1 MQVAARAWIGLLV
14 LAVLAC
20 TSSPRAREVPP
31 APAVAAP
38 LDQSPASSTAAIP
51 AAAPPA
57 LREIDFVTSTLS
69 ASGTPLWLGVDQGI
83 FRSYGL
89 DVKVQALSP
98 AAATPAI
105 QGGSAPLGAT
115 AGVTIAAVANGDTEL
130 VFIGGVSNKIRAQLF
145 AQPEVRGVA
154 DLRGRAVGSTSPGAT
169 LSLTLIEALRR
180 YGLDPNQDVS
190 ILYLREQPGVLA
202 GLTGGGAA
210 AGLLALPFSRQAR
223 NQGYRLLFDTA
234 DMDIDMLG
242 QAITTTRGL
251 LEREPDLAR
260 RFLMGYVDAI
270 QFGRQHRAPTVDT
283 IMRLSDSDDREIAEE
298 AYTTYRDAWTPWV
311 LASAIQP
318 VLDNSDVPSIR
329 ALHPEQLIDDSILRE
344 LERSG
349 W

>member
-1 MQVAARAWIGLLV
+1 V
-14 LAVLAC
+14 
-20 TSSPRAREVPP
+20 SPAQ
-31 APAVAAP
+31 AVAVP
-38 LDQSPASSTAAIP
+38 SDQGPASSAA
-51 AAAPPA
+51 ATTTEAPPA
-57 LREIDFVTSTLS
+57 LRRIDFVTSTLS

-89 DVKVQALSP
+89 DVTIQALSP

-115 AGVTIAAVANGDTEL
+115 AGVTIAAVASGATEL
-130 VFIGGVSNKIRAQLF
+130 VFIGGVSNKILAQLF
-145 AQPEVRGVA
+145 AQPEVRTVA
-154 DLRGRAVGSTSPGAT
+154 DLRGRTAGSTSPGAT

-202 GLTGGGAA
+202 GLIGGQAA
-210 AGLLALPFSRQAR
+210 SGLLALPFSRQAR
-223 NQGYRLLFDTA
+223 DQGYRLLFDTA

-242 QAITTTRGL
+242 QAITTTRDL

-298 AYTTYRDAWTPWV
+298 AYTTYRAAWTPWV
-311 LASAIQP
+311 LAPAIQP
-318 VLDNSDVPSIR
+318 VLDNSDVPAMR
-329 ALHPEQLIDDSILRE
+329 ALRAEQLIDDSILRE

-349 W
+349 WLAEHLTPP